1 MRQRQAFDFC
11 CTEPTLV
18 LKSGVDNADA
28 QKGKIMKI
36 AIIGTGAMGSVYA
49 ALLADAG
56 HEVWAVDSWAEHIDQ
71 IKKTGLQL
79 DGASGGRT
87 VTQLHATTELAEA
100 GACDL
105 YVIATKADGVGT
117 AAQAVARSMRED
129 SLILTIQNGLGAG
142 ERIAK
147 FIDTKNV
154 LLGVAEGFGASM
166 KGPGH
171 AHHNAMRQIRIGE
184 MTGGMTD
191 RLKTL
196 QEVWRGAGFTANGFA
211 DIHQL
216 IWEKYICNVFLSAPC
231 TVFDCTIGDLVSH
244 EARREIALGC
254 MREAYQAGRA
264 RGINFSFDD
273 ADAYALK
280 FASVM
285 PDASPSMRLDHLAR
299 RKSEIDA
306 INGMVPVVSA
316 EAGLAAPYNETLS
329 AVVRK
334 REEAF

>member
-1 MRQRQAFDFC
+1 
-11 CTEPTLV
+11 
-18 LKSGVDNADA
+18 
-28 QKGKIMKI
+28 MKI

-49 ALLADAG
+49 G
-56 HEVWAVDSWAEHIDQ
+56 V
-71 IKKTGLQL
+71 
-79 DGASGGRT
+79 
-87 VTQLHATTELAEA
+87 LAEA
-100 GACDL
+100 GHEIWAIDSWADHIEQIKSNGLTLEGASGNRTITNLSATTDVDDAAACDL
-105 YVIATKADGVGT
+105 YIIATKADGVGA
-117 AAQAVARSMRED
+117 AAQAVARNMRED

-166 KGPGH
+166 KAPGH

-184 MTGGMTD
+184 MNGGMSE
-191 RLKTL
+191 RLQSL
-196 QEVWRGAGFTANGFA
+196 VAVWKEAGFNANGFA

-231 TVFDCTIGDLVSH
+231 AVFDCTIGELVSNPDW
-244 EARREIALGC
+244 RKIALGC
-254 MREAYQAGRA
+254 MREAYHAGKA
-264 RGINFSFDD
+264 KGINFSFENADD
-273 ADAYALK
+273 YALK
-280 FASVM
+280 FAAVM
-285 PDASPSMRLDHLAR
+285 PDASPSLRLDHVAR

-316 EAGLAAPYNETLS
+316 EVGLSAPYNETLA
-329 AVVRK
+329 AVIRR

>member
-1 MRQRQAFDFC
+1 
-11 CTEPTLV
+11 
-18 LKSGVDNADA
+18 
-28 QKGKIMKI
+28 MKI

-49 ALLADAG
+49 G
-56 HEVWAVDSWAEHIDQ
+56 V
-71 IKKTGLQL
+71 
-79 DGASGGRT
+79 
-87 VTQLHATTELAEA
+87 LAEA
-100 GACDL
+100 GHEIWAIDSWADHIEQIKSNGLTLEGASGNRTITNLSATTDPDDAAACDL
-105 YVIATKADGVGT
+105 YIIATKADGVGA
-117 AAQAVARSMRED
+117 AAQAVARNMRED

-147 FIDTKNV
+147 FINTKNV

-184 MTGGMTD
+184 MNGGMSE
-191 RLKTL
+191 RLQTL
-196 QEVWRGAGFTANGFA
+196 EAVWKEAGFNANGFA

-231 TVFDCTIGDLVSH
+231 AVFDCTIGELVSNPDW
-244 EARREIALGC
+244 REIALGC
-254 MREAYQAGRA
+254 MREAYQAGKA
-264 RGINFSFDD
+264 KGINFSFED
-273 ADAYALK
+273 ADDYALK
-280 FASVM
+280 FAAVM
-285 PDASPSMRLDHLAR
+285 PDASPSLRLDHVAR

-316 EAGLAAPYNETLS
+316 EVGLSAPYNETLA
-329 AVVRK
+329 AVIRR

>member
-1 MRQRQAFDFC
+1 
-11 CTEPTLV
+11 
-18 LKSGVDNADA
+18 
-28 QKGKIMKI
+28 MKI

-49 ALLADAG
+49 G
-56 HEVWAVDSWAEHIDQ
+56 V
-71 IKKTGLQL
+71 
-79 DGASGGRT
+79 
-87 VTQLHATTELAEA
+87 LAEA
-100 GACDL
+100 GHEIWAIDSWANHIEQIKLNGLTLEGASGNRTITNLSATTDADDAPACDL
-105 YVIATKADGVGT
+105 YVIATKADGVG
-117 AAQAVARSMRED
+117 AAAKAVARNMRED

-184 MTGGMTD
+184 MNGGVTE
-191 RLKTL
+191 RLQTL
-196 QEVWRGAGFTANGFA
+196 ESVWKEAGFNANGFA

-231 TVFDCTIGDLVSH
+231 AVFDCTIGELVSNPDW
-244 EARREIALGC
+244 RKVALGC
-254 MREAYQAGRA
+254 MREAYQAGKA
-264 RGINFSFDD
+264 KGINFSFED
-273 ADAYALK
+273 ADDYALK

-285 PDASPSMRLDHLAR
+285 PDASPSLRLDHVAR

-316 EAGLAAPYNETLS
+316 EVGLSAPYNETLA
-329 AVVRK
+329 AVIRQ